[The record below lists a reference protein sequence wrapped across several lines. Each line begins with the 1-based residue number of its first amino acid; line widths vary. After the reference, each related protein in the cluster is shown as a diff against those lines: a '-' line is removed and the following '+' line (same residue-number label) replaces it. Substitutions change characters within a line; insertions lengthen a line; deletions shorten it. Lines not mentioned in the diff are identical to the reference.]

1 MPISVCGE
9 LAGDPAGALLLMGMG
24 FGALSMNAPS
34 LPRVRAAI
42 RRVSLK
48 DARTLVDQTLRL
60 DSPGEVRR
68 HLDQRMGEWDLAHLL
83 PPRD

>member
-1 MPISVCGE
+1 MGS
-9 LAGDPAGALLLMGMG
+9 GAR
-24 FGALSMNAPS
+24 SMNAPS

-42 RRVSLK
+42 RRVSLS
-48 DARTLVDQTLRL
+48 DAQQLVDQTLRL

-68 HLDQRMGEWDLAHLL
+68 HLDARMAEWDLAHLL